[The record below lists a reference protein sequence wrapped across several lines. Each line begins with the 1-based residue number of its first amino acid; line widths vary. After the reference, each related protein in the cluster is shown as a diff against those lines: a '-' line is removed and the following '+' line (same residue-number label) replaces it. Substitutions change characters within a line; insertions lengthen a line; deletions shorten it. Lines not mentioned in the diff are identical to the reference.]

1 MSSAPVRAG
10 GFVVVFAAADI
21 QLFED
26 MDLKSGIIPSGRA
39 SRFPGKLEAQGPEEH
54 DIAGDGSSER
64 LTATDQ

>member
-1 MSSAPVRAG
+1 MRAG

-39 SRFPGKLEAQGPEEH
+39 SGFPGKLEAQGPEERNTTLL
-54 DIAGDGSSER
+54 A
-64 LTATDQ
+64 TAAAKD